1 MEKIKVKNC
10 NNKKETF
17 QKKKKKKR
25 GKNAHVGPHTKYG
38 NNILRHSNTCLSLVR
53 TEDLR
58 TLENTWE
65 QLTRAKNSKT
75 SRKGWRK
82 ST

>member
-1 MEKIKVKNC
+1 MEKIKVKSC

-17 QKKKKKKR
+17 QKKKKKR
-25 GKNAHVGPHTKYG
+25 GKNAHVGPHTKYC